1 MLNIYRQARD
11 RMAMPRGAVTAAL
24 LVLAGCAASPAASPP
39 AAIQAAPTPVD
50 ASMAQPVPTTLVGYL
65 RPDAMDGKL
74 ILGAPPTPDSP
85 EGTADRAI
93 YEATRSYAGTAR
105 WREAQIDNDLWS
117 GGAVKRFS
125 CAVGKDISERGTPV
139 TMRMIHRIEL
149 DVRTVGKS
157 TKDFYDRRR
166 PMVGDTRPICVPR
179 AAWMDTNASYPS
191 GHAMTGWAW
200 ALSLAEIAPDKASAL
215 AVAGREH
222 GFSRVI
228 CGVHY
233 ASDVEAGQVLGAAMV
248 ARLHAEPA
256 YRADLKAARR
266 ELARVPAPTGC
277 GG

>member
-1 MLNIYRQARD
+1 MRLGA
-11 RMAMPRGAVTAAL
+11 MAAAL
-24 LVLAGCAASPAASPP
+24 AILAGCAGSPTASPP
-39 AAIQAAPTPVD
+39 GAAPAPATPVD
-50 ASMAQPVPTTLVGYL
+50 ASMAQPVPTSLVGYL
-65 RPDAMDGKL
+65 KPDAMDGKR
-74 ILGAPPTPDSP
+74 ILGPPPTPDSP
-85 EGTADRAI
+85 EGKADRAI
-93 YEATRSYAGTAR
+93 YEATRSYEGTAR
-105 WREAQIDNDLWS
+105 WREAQIDNDLWN

-125 CAVGKDISERGTPV
+125 CAIGKDITERGTPV
-139 TMRMIHRIEL
+139 AMRMIHRIEL
-149 DVRTVGKS
+149 DVRTVGKT

-200 ALSLAEIAPDKASAL
+200 ALALAEIAPDKASSL

-222 GFSRVI
+222 GLSRTI

-233 ASDVEAGQVLGAAMV
+233 ASDVEAGRVLGAAMV

-256 YRADLKAARR
+256 FLSDLRTARR
-266 ELARVPAPTGC
+266 ELAKAPAPTGC